1 MSVVRPAVSDI
12 ITVNSKKFV
21 PTDGCCLILIIP
33 VLLSR
38 VNVSKKI
45 NNTLINVLYLNIH
58 YIQSNL
64 HIWSPL
70 LNNHLY
76 QKITFFLSCH
86 KKFHMNCT
94 SFKRSL
100 VKKDHLFFVP
110 EVTS

>member
-58 YIQSNL
+58 YIVKPAHLVTSIKQSPV
-64 HIWSPL
+64 S
-70 LNNHLY
+70 
-76 QKITFFLSCH
+76 
-86 KKFHMNCT
+86 
-94 SFKRSL
+94 
-100 VKKDHLFFVP
+100 KDHLFLVL
-110 EVTS
+110 S